1 MTPRK
6 GPDDA
11 ATRQRRNLETL
22 GLLSGHIVHDFN
34 NLLMLMDGYARMI
47 LEEPGLSGA
56 ARESAEE
63 IVRAVERGS
72 QLTRQVLDFGRK
84 PSSSREP
91 LDLKRHI
98 EKLRPILARLLG
110 DSIHLDIQLPEYS
123 LWVMAERDQMEQ
135 VLLNLIVNARD
146 AMPLGGRIQVA
157 AGRDQDTLFLR
168 VTDTG
173 EGIAAEALPR
183 VFEPFYTTKE
193 SGKGTGIGLAM
204 VREAVE
210 SWGGSVAVTSTAGE
224 GAQFEIRLPA
234 ADQEMRQDLQLGTD
248 KHKGTILLAEDENGI
263 RSLLRRVLEQEGF
276 SVFEASTESEAV
288 AASQQHDDLR
298 VLITDLELAQGDGR
312 RLAKLVK
319 LKHPNAK
326 VIYISGYMQEVKDGE
341 AWYLQKPFSPNTLVL
356 AVQQLLATNRDS

>member
-47 LEEPGLSGA
+47 LEEPGLSGT
-56 ARESAEE
+56 ARENVEE
-63 IVRAVERGS
+63 ILRAVERGS

-98 EKLRPILARLLG
+98 DKLRPILERLLG
-110 DSIHLDIQLPEYS
+110 DSIHLDVQLPEYS

-146 AMPLGGRIQVA
+146 AMPLGGRIQVSA
-157 AGRDQDTLFLR
+157 RRDENAVLLR

-173 EGIAAEALPR
+173 EGIAAEALSR

-210 SWGGSVAVTSTAGE
+210 SWGGSVAVKSIAGE
-224 GAQFEIRLPA
+224 GAEFEIHLPA
-234 ADQEMRQDLQLGTD
+234 ADEKLRQDLCQETEIQ
-248 KHKGTILLAEDENGI
+248 KGSILLAEDENGI

-276 SVFEASTESEAV
+276 RVIEASTEAEAI
-288 AASQQHDDLR
+288 ALSQQHGDLKI
-298 VLITDLELAQGDGR
+298 LITDLELAQGDGR

-319 LKHPNAK
+319 LKHPSAK

-356 AVQQLLATNRDS
+356 AVQQLFATNRDS

>member
-6 GPDDA
+6 APDDA
-11 ATRQRRNLETL
+11 ITRQRRNLETL

-47 LEEPGLSGA
+47 LEEPGLSGS
-56 ARESAEE
+56 ARENAEE
-63 IVRAVERGS
+63 ILRAVERGS

-98 EKLRPILARLLG
+98 ERLRPILKRLLG
-110 DSIHLDIQLPEYS
+110 DSIHLEVELPEYS
-123 LWVMAERDQMEQ
+123 LWVLAERDQLEQ

-146 AMPLGGRIQVA
+146 AMPLGGRIRVA
-157 AGRDQDTLFLR
+157 ARRNEDAVVLR

-210 SWGGSVAVTSTAGE
+210 SWGGSVVVSSTAGE
-224 GAQFEIRLPA
+224 GAEFEIRFSI
-234 ADQEMRQDLQLGTD
+234 ADHELRQDLNQDLD

-263 RSLLRRVLEQEGF
+263 RQLLRRVLEQEGF
-276 SVFEASTESEAV
+276 SVIEAATESEAI
-288 AASQQHDDLR
+288 AASQKNIDLKI
-298 VLITDLELAQGDGR
+298 LITDLELAHGDGR

-319 LKHPNAK
+319 VKHPSAK
-326 VIYISGYMQEVKDGE
+326 VIYISGYMQEMKDGE

>member
-47 LEEPGLSGA
+47 LEEPGLSA
-56 ARESAEE
+56 SARENAEE
-63 IVRAVERGS
+63 ILRAVERGG

-91 LDLKRHI
+91 LDIKRHI
-98 EKLRPILARLLG
+98 EKLRPILERLLG
-110 DSIHLDIQLPEYS
+110 DSIHLEVQLPEYS
-123 LWVMAERDQMEQ
+123 LWVLAERDQMEQ

-157 AGRDQDTLFLR
+157 ARRDENTVVLR

-210 SWGGSVAVTSTAGE
+210 SWGGSVAVSSTAGE
-224 GAQFEIRLPA
+224 GAEFEIRLSA
-234 ADQEMRQDLQLGTD
+234 ADNELRRGPAN
-248 KHKGTILLAEDENGI
+248 HKGSILLAEDENGI
-263 RSLLRRVLEQEGF
+263 RNLLRRVLEQEGF
-276 SVFEASTESEAV
+276 SVIEASTESEAI
-288 AASQQHDDLR
+288 AASQEHTDLR
-298 VLITDLELAQGDGR
+298 ILITDLELAQGDGR

-319 LKHPNAK
+319 LKHPSAK

-356 AVQQLLATNRDS
+356 AVHKLLATNRDS

>member
-11 ATRQRRNLETL
+11 ITRQRRNLETL

-47 LEEPGLSGA
+47 LEEPGLSA
-56 ARESAEE
+56 TARESAEE
-63 IVRAVERGS
+63 ILRAVERGS

-84 PSSSREP
+84 PSTSREP
-91 LDLKRHI
+91 LDLKRQI
-98 EKLRPILARLLG
+98 EKLRPILERLLG
-110 DSIHLDIQLPEYS
+110 DSIHLEMQLPEYS

-146 AMPLGGRIQVA
+146 AMPLGGRIQVGA
-157 AGRDQDTLFLR
+157 LRDENAVVLR
-168 VTDTG
+168 VIDTG

-224 GAQFEIRLPA
+224 GAEFEIRLPA
-234 ADQEMRQDLQLGTD
+234 ADNELRPEMNPSSQSQQGS
-248 KHKGTILLAEDENGI
+248 ILLAEDESGI
-263 RSLLRRVLEQEGF
+263 RNLLRRVLEHEGF
-276 SVFEASTESEAV
+276 SVIEASTEADAI
-288 AASQQHDDLR
+288 AASQLHNDLKI
-298 VLITDLELAQGDGR
+298 LITDLELAQGDGR

-319 LKHPNAK
+319 LKHPGAK

-356 AVQQLLATNRDS
+356 AVRKLLATNRDS